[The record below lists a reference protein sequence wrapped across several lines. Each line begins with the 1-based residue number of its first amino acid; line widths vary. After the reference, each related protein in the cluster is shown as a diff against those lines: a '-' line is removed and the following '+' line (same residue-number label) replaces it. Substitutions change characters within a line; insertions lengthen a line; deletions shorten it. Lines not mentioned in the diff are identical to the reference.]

1 MTDLKPAGDII
12 SLKINEVQA
21 GAGIRAS
28 VAPPIRIQQGRSG
41 QPASPGGAS
50 GLNMSKHKYRT
61 VTTRHPLTRIGARLL
76 LSVVAACAVLVL
88 KAPAA
93 HAATPVQAAIVA
105 NTH

>member
-1 MTDLKPAGDII
+1 
-12 SLKINEVQA
+12 
-21 GAGIRAS
+21 
-28 VAPPIRIQQGRSG
+28 
-41 QPASPGGAS
+41 
-50 GLNMSKHKYRT
+50 MSKHKYRT

-93 HAATPVQAAIVA
+93 HAATPVPAAIVA